1 MDMRADGGGGG
12 GGKFSL
18 GGGSWVGRPN
28 AKAKNYTNAR
38 TREKGGRTVNDT
50 VEVLHCGRFDVR
62 FFLMEKSRVAW
73 CGLLIQEVRALSTL
87 IIQRRGFVFFR

>member
-1 MDMRADGGGGG
+1 MGWAA
-12 GGKFSL
+12 
-18 GGGSWVGRPN
+18 RPN

>member
-1 MDMRADGGGGG
+1 
-12 GGKFSL
+12 
-18 GGGSWVGRPN
+18 VGWAARPN

-73 CGLLIQEVRALSTL
+73 CGLLIQEVRALSTHYL
-87 IIQRRGFVFFR
+87 YKEGALSFSDKRG